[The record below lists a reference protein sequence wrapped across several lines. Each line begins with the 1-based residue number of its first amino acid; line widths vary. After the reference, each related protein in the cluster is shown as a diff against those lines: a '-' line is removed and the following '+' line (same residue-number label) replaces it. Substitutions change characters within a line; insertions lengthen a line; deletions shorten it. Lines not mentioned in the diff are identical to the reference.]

1 MIANTVNFRRLSR
14 PAVDVDAAGKQLACE
29 IPGCHSVPGYLEGNY
44 LPMST
49 QFSTALRNFRTQR
62 GLSLRQFSQVVHYS
76 PGWLSR
82 IERGQAAP
90 TLALARSCDD
100 ALTAGGKLLELAR
113 LETRSRLRPAQLPSA
128 VAGFVG
134 RTDALRELDDALADA
149 ERTGK
154 ALMVAID
161 GPPGAGKTALTI
173 QWAQRAAS
181 RFTGG
186 VLFTD
191 LQGHSHQGRPADP
204 MQVLEDFLAALGTE
218 TVPDELE
225 ARSALFRTV
234 VADRHVLVVLDNAI
248 NSQQVKPLLVGSAS
262 CAVIV
267 TSRRRLTGLG
277 VIAGAQRLSLA
288 PMGPQESIELLRG
301 AVGAKRVDAEPDA
314 ARAVALRCAHLPLA
328 LRITAERLATHPR
341 WPLSHVAD
349 ELSGAGRLD
358 ALADRDDDNL
368 AVRKVFD
375 LSYETLDGDTARV
388 FRLLGLYPGGRISA
402 AAAAALTGHPLA
414 RTRDLLDRL
423 VAVHLVEETGL
434 DRYWM
439 HDLLRDYAADGAAAH
454 ESDAERLTAAHRLT
468 SWYTLSVDAANIA
481 LAPQR
486 EVPPLEPP
494 PARVTPLTF
503 TSDTAAEEAR
513 AWLDEEARDSAVPMV
528 RLAARYRLPEAW
540 HIPVRLWNWLL
551 LRKPWSM
558 WISSHT
564 IGLEAAATYGGPG
577 DQAWVEMNLGEA
589 YRQSGDYGR
598 AENHVSQALALRRR
612 IGDRQGQAWCL
623 EALGFIAAD
632 RRDTPLAHSYFS
644 QALDAFRQTGDAHGE
659 AVARCSLAEADGLLG
674 NMAESQAGFKQGL
687 YLHRQMGDLF
697 GEGML
702 WERRAHLH
710 QQHGE
715 LVQAV
720 ECLDRSADCHSQG
733 GNDWGQAAAH
743 DLRAQ
748 LLVKLS
754 RWEEARK
761 ACERAWELFDRLGDP
776 RAARLQDRLLEWR
789 QAEEPSVTDRP
800 QE

>member
-1 MIANTVNFRRLSR
+1 M
-14 PAVDVDAAGKQLACE
+14 
-29 IPGCHSVPGYLEGNY
+29 PG
-44 LPMST
+44 
-49 QFSTALRNFRTQR
+49 QFNAALRHLRSQR
-62 GLSLRQFSQVVHYS
+62 GLSLRQFARIVHYS

-100 ALTAGGKLLELAR
+100 ALSARGKLLELAR
-113 LETRSRLRPAQLPSA
+113 LEARVRLLPAQLPSA
-128 VAGFVG
+128 DAGFVG
-134 RTDALRELDDALADA
+134 RADALRGLDDALAKA
-149 ERTGK
+149 ERAGT
-154 ALMVAID
+154 ALTVAID
-161 GPPGAGKTALTI
+161 GPPGVGKSALTI
-173 QWAQRAAS
+173 QWAHRVAS
-181 RFTGG
+181 RFPGG

-204 MQVLEDFLAALGTE
+204 MQVLEGFLAALGTE
-218 TVPDELE
+218 SVPDELE

-234 VADRHVLVVLDNAI
+234 MADRHVLVVLDNAVD
-248 NSQQVKPLLVGSAS
+248 SQQVKPLLMGAPS

-277 VIAGAQRLSLA
+277 VTAGARRLSLA
-288 PMGPQESIELLRG
+288 PMENQESLELLRG
-301 AVGAKRVDAEPDA
+301 VVGGKRVDDEYDA

-328 LRITAERLATHPR
+328 LRITAERLATHLH
-341 WPLSHVAD
+341 WPISHVAD
-349 ELSGAGRLD
+349 ELSSEDRLD
-358 ALADRDDDNL
+358 VLADRDDDDL
-368 AVRKVFD
+368 TVRKVFD
-375 LSYETLDGDTARV
+375 LSYQALDEDTARM
-388 FRLLGLYPGGRISA
+388 FRLLGLYPGARISA
-402 AAAAALTGHPLA
+402 AAAAALAGYPLA
-414 RTRDLLDRL
+414 RTRVLLDEL

-434 DRYWM
+434 DRYWT
-439 HDLLRDYAADGAAAH
+439 HDLLRNYAADRAAVE
-454 ESDAERLTAAHRLT
+454 ESQTERVAAAHRLT

-486 EVPPLEPP
+486 EVPLLEPP
-494 PARVTPLTF
+494 PAGVIPLTF

-513 AWLDEEARDSAVPMV
+513 AWLDEEVRDSAVPMV

-564 IGLEAAATYGGPG
+564 IGLEAAATYGRPG

-589 YRQSGDYGR
+589 YRQSGDYDR
-598 AENHVSQALALRRR
+598 AEQHVTQALTLRRR
-612 IGDRQGQAWCL
+612 NGDRQGQAWCL

-632 RRDTPLAHSYFS
+632 RKETPLAHAYFS
-644 QALDAFRQTGDAHGE
+644 QALNAFRQTGDLHGE

-674 NMAESQAGFKQGL
+674 NAAASEAGFKEGL
-687 YLHRQMGDLF
+687 ELHRRMGDLF
-697 GEGML
+697 GEGMF

-710 QQHGE
+710 QQHGA

-720 ECLDRSADCHSQG
+720 QCLDRSAECHYQG
-733 GNDWGQAAAH
+733 SNDWGQAAAH

-748 LLVKLS
+748 LLEELS

-761 ACERAWELFDRLGDP
+761 ACERAWRLFDQLGDP
-776 RAARLQDRLLEWR
+776 RAARLRDRLAAWP
-789 QAEEPSVTDRP
+789 QAGTLSVTD
-800 QE
+800 